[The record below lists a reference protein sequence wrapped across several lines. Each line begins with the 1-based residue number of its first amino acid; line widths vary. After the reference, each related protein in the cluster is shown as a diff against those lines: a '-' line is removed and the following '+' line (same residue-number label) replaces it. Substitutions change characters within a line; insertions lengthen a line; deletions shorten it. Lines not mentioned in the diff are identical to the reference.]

1 MNRRRQPPYAARL
14 RAMLADRSRWSSY
27 VGTSPNGRHL
37 TLWLLAGIEA
47 WKQAKAWQH
56 APRLFLLAPIDND
69 PLTFDWSLLAGH
81 DPVLLMPCGDLF
93 HSTEIALVYAVMR
106 DGTERV
112 LRSGTPRRYVREVQ
126 HVA

>member
-1 MNRRRQPPYAARL
+1 MNRRPPPYAKRL
-14 RAMLADRSRWSSY
+14 REMLADRSRWPSY

-37 TLWLLAGIEA
+37 TLWLLAGTKS
-47 WKQAKAWQH
+47 WKQAKDWEH
-56 APRLFLLAPIDND
+56 TRRLFLLAPPDDD
-69 PLTFDWSLLAGH
+69 PQAFDWSLLAGH

-93 HSTEIALVYAVMR
+93 HSTELAIVSAVMR

-126 HVA
+126 HAA